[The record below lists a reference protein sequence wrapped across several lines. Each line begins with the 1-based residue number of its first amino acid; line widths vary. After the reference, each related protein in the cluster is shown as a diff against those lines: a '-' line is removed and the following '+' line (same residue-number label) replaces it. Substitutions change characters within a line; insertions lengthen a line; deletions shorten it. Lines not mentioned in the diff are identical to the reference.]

1 MGRPLSGKTAPQ
13 GRMSLID
20 RVAGGSYTP
29 PAPQPLAMPRQLE
42 NVGAPEKNNEVK
54 PAAEAV
60 AVTKPAKKAVEKPAK
75 KAAEKPVKKTTEE
88 KPTVSEVD
96 SDAAEIEDL
105 KKKME
110 AERAERDIKAYA
122 QRKAQKEA
130 AAKLKKK

>member
-20 RVAGGSYTP
+20 RMSGGSYTP
-29 PAPQPLAMPRQLE
+29 PAPQPMAMPRQLE
-42 NVGAPEKNNEVK
+42 SVNAPEKNNNVK
-54 PAAEAV
+54 P
-60 AVTKPAKKAVEKPAK
+60 VEKRTP
-75 KAAEKPVKKTTEE
+75 
-88 KPTVSEVD
+88 VSEADEV
-96 SDAAEIEDL
+96 AEH

-110 AERAERDIKAYA
+110 AARAEKDIKAYA

>member
-60 AVTKPAKKAVEKPAK
+60 AAPKKVV
-75 KAAEKPVKKTTEE
+75 EKPVKKPAE
-88 KPTVSEVD
+88 KKTIVSYLLGLV
-96 SDAAEIEDL
+96 
-105 KKKME
+105 
-110 AERAERDIKAYA
+110 R
-122 QRKAQKEA
+122 
-130 AAKLKKK
+130 KLKIIIKQLQHSYRF

>member
-42 NVGAPEKNNEVK
+42 SVSAPEKNDEVK
-54 PAAEAV
+54 PAVKAV
-60 AVTKPAKKAVEKPAK
+60 AAPKKEAPAKP
-75 KAAEKPVKKTTEE
+75 
-88 KPTVSEVD
+88 VSEADEV
-96 SDAAEIEDL
+96 AAH

-122 QRKAQKEA
+122 QRKAQKDA

>member
-42 NVGAPEKNNEVK
+42 TVSAPEKNNEVK

-60 AVTKPAKKAVEKPAK
+60 AAPK
-75 KAAEKPVKKTTEE
+75 KAAEKPVKKPAE
-88 KPTVSEVD
+88 KKTIVSEADEVE
-96 SDAAEIEDL
+96 AH
-105 KKKME
+105 KKKLAQE
-110 AERAERDIKAYA
+110 KIDKDILAYK
-122 QRKAQKEA
+122 QKKAQEA
-130 AAKLKKK
+130 IAARLKNKK

>member
-1 MGRPLSGKTAPQ
+1 
-13 GRMSLID
+13 MSLID

-42 NVGAPEKNNEVK
+42 RVNTPEKNNEVK
-54 PAAEAV
+54 PATEAV
-60 AVTKPAKKAVEKPAK
+60 AAPKKVET
-75 KAAEKPVKKTTEE
+75 PVKKPKAEE
-88 KPTVSEVD
+88 KPTVNKVD
-96 SDAAEIEDL
+96 DEAAEVEAL

-122 QRKAQKEA
+122 QRKAQKDA

>member
-42 NVGAPEKNNEVK
+42 TVKAPEKNNKVK

-105 KKKME
+105 KME

-122 QRKAQKEA
+122 QRKAQKDA

>member
-42 NVGAPEKNNEVK
+42 RVNTPEKNNEVK
-54 PAAEAV
+54 PATEAV
-60 AVTKPAKKAVEKPAK
+60 AAPKKVET
-75 KAAEKPVKKTTEE
+75 PVKKPKAEE
-88 KPTVSEVD
+88 KPTVNEVD
-96 SDAAEIEDL
+96 DEAAEVEAL

-122 QRKAQKEA
+122 QRKAQKDA

>member
-42 NVGAPEKNNEVK
+42 RVNTPEKNNEVK
-54 PAAEAV
+54 PATEAV
-60 AVTKPAKKAVEKPAK
+60 AAPKKVEA
-75 KAAEKPVKKTTEE
+75 PVKKPKVEEKPKAEE
-88 KPTVSEVD
+88 KPTVNEVD
-96 SDAAEIEDL
+96 DEAAEVEAL

-122 QRKAQKEA
+122 QRKAQKDA

>member
-20 RVAGGSYTP
+20 RVSGGSYTP

-60 AVTKPAKKAVEKPAK
+60 AAPK
-75 KAAEKPVKKTTEE
+75 KAAEKPVKKPAE
-88 KPTVSEVD
+88 KKTIVSEADEVE
-96 SDAAEIEDL
+96 AH
-105 KKKME
+105 KKKVE

-122 QRKAQKEA
+122 QRKAQKDA